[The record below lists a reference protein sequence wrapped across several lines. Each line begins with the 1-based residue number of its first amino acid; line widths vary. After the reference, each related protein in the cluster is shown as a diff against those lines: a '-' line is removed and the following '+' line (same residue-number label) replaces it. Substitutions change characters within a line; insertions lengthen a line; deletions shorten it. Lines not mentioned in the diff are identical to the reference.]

1 LFMIVYIFMIGVVQ
15 MAKQIITPSIL
26 PGFMELLPADQIVFN
41 DMLDTIKE
49 TFEKYGFI
57 PVDTPMIEKSE
68 VLLAKSGGET
78 EKQVYRFNKGD
89 NDLSLR
95 FDLTV
100 PLARYVSQ
108 HFGDLTFP
116 FRRYHIGKVFR
127 GEKPQKGRFREF
139 YQCDIDIIGNERLSV
154 VNDAEILSVIYSTFK
169 SLGFDDFTIRIN
181 NRKILNGFFES
192 VKISD
197 KAEVLRIIDKLE
209 KIGEKAV
216 ISELKAIGLSSVDAD
231 SVLRFINIKGS
242 CSEIVKSLRELGI
255 ENEIFIEGINELEL
269 VVNYID
275 SFKVPSSNYAVDLT
289 IARGLDYYT
298 GTIYETILN
307 QYPSIGSVCSGGR
320 YDNLA
325 QNYTT
330 KKLPGVGISIGL
342 TRLFYQLKEAG
353 ILGETKKATPSKIL
367 VIPMKETMAQALE
380 IATKVRDAGIAAEI
394 YFNEGKM
401 GKKFS
406 YADKLGIPYV
416 VVVGED
422 EINTG
427 KFKLKNMTT
436 GEQNEL
442 DIDQIIES
450 LKVYEA

>member
-1 LFMIVYIFMIGVVQ
+1 
-15 MAKQIITPSIL
+15 MAKQQVITPSIL
-26 PGFMELLPADQIVFN
+26 PGFMELLPADQMVFN
-41 DMLDTIKE
+41 QMLETIKKTYE
-49 TFEKYGFI
+49 TYGFI
-57 PVDTPMIEKSE
+57 PLDTPMIEKSE

-108 HFGDLTFP
+108 HFGELTFP
-116 FRRYHIGKVFR
+116 FKRYHIGKVFR

-139 YQCDIDIIGNERLSV
+139 YQCDIDIIGFESLSV
-154 VNDAEILSVIYSTFK
+154 INDAEILSVIYSTFK
-169 SLGFDDFTIRIN
+169 ALGFNDFTIRLN

-192 VKISD
+192 LKVTD

-209 KIGEKAV
+209 KIGQSAV
-216 ISELKAIGLSSVDAD
+216 LSELKAVGLSDEDAG
-231 SVLRFINIKGS
+231 SVLKFVNIKGS
-242 CSEIVKSLRELGI
+242 CSEIIDSLRKMEI
-255 ENEIFIEGINELEL
+255 QNEMLLEGIDELEL
-269 VVNYID
+269 VINYID
-275 SFKVPSSNYAVDLT
+275 SFKVPSGNYAIDLT

-342 TRLFYQLKEAG
+342 SRLFYQLREAG
-353 ILGETKKATPSKIL
+353 VLGESKKATPSQIL
-367 VIPMKETMAQALE
+367 VIPMKETMSQALE
-380 IATKVRDAGIAAEI
+380 LATRVRDSGIAAEI
-394 YFNEGKM
+394 YFNEGKI
-401 GKKFS
+401 GKKFA
-406 YADKLGIPYV
+406 YADKLGIPFA

-422 EINTG
+422 EVNTG
-427 KFKLKNMTT
+427 KYKVKNMST
-436 GEQNEL
+436 GEQDEL
-442 DIDQIIES
+442 DIDNIILR
-450 LKVYEA
+450 LKQV

>member
-1 LFMIVYIFMIGVVQ
+1 
-15 MAKQIITPSIL
+15 MAKQQVVTPSIL
-26 PGFMELLPADQIVFN
+26 PGFMELLPADQMVFN
-41 DMLDTIKE
+41 QMLETIKRTYE
-49 TFEKYGFI
+49 TYGFI
-57 PVDTPMIEKSE
+57 PLDTPMIEKSE

-78 EKQVYRFNKGD
+78 AKQVYRFNKGD
-89 NDLSLR
+89 NDLALR

-108 HFGDLTFP
+108 HFGELTFP
-116 FRRYHIGKVFR
+116 FKRYHIGKVFR

-139 YQCDIDIIGNERLSV
+139 YQCDIDIIGFESLSV

-169 SLGFDDFTIRIN
+169 ALGFDDFTIRLN

-192 VKISD
+192 LDITD
-197 KAEVLRIIDKLE
+197 KAEVLRIIDKME
-209 KIGEKAV
+209 KIGQAAV
-216 ISELKAIGLSSVDAD
+216 LDELKSIGLSDGDAGSV
-231 SVLRFINIKGS
+231 VKFVGIKGS
-242 CSEIVKSLRELGI
+242 CREII
-255 ENEIFIEGINELEL
+255 ENLRRLEVSNDMFSEGIDELEL
-269 VVNYID
+269 VINYID
-275 SFKVPSSNYAVDLT
+275 AFKVPSGNYAVDLT

-342 TRLFYQLKEAG
+342 SRLYYQLREAG
-353 ILGETKKATPSKIL
+353 VLGESRKATPSQIL
-367 VIPMKETMAQALE
+367 IIPMKETMPQALE
-380 IATKVRDAGIAAEI
+380 FATKVREAGIAAEI
-394 YFNEGKM
+394 YFNEGKI

-406 YADKLGIPYV
+406 YADKLGIPYA

-422 EINTG
+422 EVNTG
-427 KFKLKNMTT
+427 IYKLKNMAT
-436 GEQNEL
+436 GDQAEL
-442 DIDQIIES
+442 DIQRIIEQI
-450 LKVYEA
+450 KA

>member
-1 LFMIVYIFMIGVVQ
+1 
-15 MAKQIITPSIL
+15 MAKQQVVTPSIL
-26 PGFMELLPADQIVFN
+26 PGFMELLPADQMVFN
-41 DMLDTIKE
+41 QMLETIKKTYE
-49 TFEKYGFI
+49 TYGFI
-57 PVDTPMIEKSE
+57 PLDTPMIEKSE

-78 EKQVYRFNKGD
+78 AKQVYRFNKGD
-89 NDLSLR
+89 NDLALR

-108 HFGDLTFP
+108 HFGELTFP
-116 FRRYHIGKVFR
+116 FKRYHIGKVFR

-139 YQCDIDIIGNERLSV
+139 YQCDIDIIGFESLSV

-169 SLGFDDFTIRIN
+169 ALGFDDFTIRLN

-192 VKISD
+192 LDIAD
-197 KAEVLRIIDKLE
+197 KAEVLRIIDKME
-209 KIGEKAV
+209 KIGQAAV
-216 ISELKAIGLSSVDAD
+216 LAELKSIGLSDGDAGSV
-231 SVLRFINIKGS
+231 VKFVGIKGS
-242 CSEIVKSLRELGI
+242 CREII
-255 ENEIFIEGINELEL
+255 ENLRRLEVSNDMFSEGIDELEL
-269 VVNYID
+269 VINYID
-275 SFKVPSSNYAVDLT
+275 AFKVPSGNYAVDLT

-342 TRLFYQLKEAG
+342 SRLYYQLREAG
-353 ILGETKKATPSKIL
+353 VLGESRKATPSQIL
-367 VIPMKETMAQALE
+367 IIPMKETMSQALE
-380 IATKVRDAGIAAEI
+380 LATKVREAGIAAEI
-394 YFNEGKM
+394 YFNEGKI

-406 YADKLGIPYV
+406 YADKLGIPYA

-422 EINTG
+422 EVNTG
-427 KFKLKNMTT
+427 IYKLKNMAT
-436 GEQNEL
+436 GDQAEL
-442 DIDQIIES
+442 DIQRIIEQ
-450 LKVYEA
+450 LKA

>member
-1 LFMIVYIFMIGVVQ
+1 

-353 ILGETKKATPSKIL
+353 ILGDTKKATPSKIL

>member
-1 LFMIVYIFMIGVVQ
+1 
-15 MAKQIITPSIL
+15 MAKQIVTPSIL
-26 PGFMELLPADQIVFN
+26 PGFMELLPGDQIAFN
-41 DMLDTIKE
+41 NMLETIKE
-49 TFEKYGFI
+49 TYEKYGFI

-108 HFGDLTFP
+108 HFNDLTFP
-116 FRRYHIGKVFR
+116 FKRYHIGKVFR

-139 YQCDIDIIGNERLSV
+139 YQCDIDIIGNENLSV
-154 VNDAEILSVIYSTFK
+154 INDAEILSVIYSTFK
-169 SLGFDDFTIRIN
+169 ALGFDDFTIRIN

-192 VKISD
+192 LKISD

-209 KIGEKAV
+209 KVGVNAVLAELESIG
-216 ISELKAIGLSSVDAD
+216 ISNLDAN
-231 SVLRFINIKGS
+231 SIITFVNIKGS
-242 CSEIVKSLRELGI
+242 CCEIIKSLRELGNN
-255 ENEIFIEGINELEL
+255 NEMFIEGINELEQ

-275 SFKVPSSNYAVDLT
+275 SFKVPSTNYTVDLT

-325 QNYTT
+325 QNYTN

-342 TRLFYQLKEAG
+342 TRLFYQLREAG
-353 ILGETKKATPSKIL
+353 ILGDRKKCTPSNIL
-367 VIPMKETMAQALE
+367 VIPMGDSMPQALE
-380 IATKVRDAGIAAEI
+380 IATEIRNAGIATEI
-394 YFNEGKM
+394 YFNEGKI
-401 GKKFS
+401 GKKFA
-406 YADKLGIPYV
+406 YADKLGIPFV
-416 VVVGED
+416 IVVGED
-422 EINTG
+422 ELKSG
-427 KFKLKNMTT
+427 KYKLKNMVT
-436 GEQNEL
+436 GEQEEL
-442 DIDQIIES
+442 ELLQIIGS
-450 LKVYEA
+450 LKESNIEL

>member
-1 LFMIVYIFMIGVVQ
+1 
-15 MAKQIITPSIL
+15 MAKEVITPSIL

-41 DMLDTIKE
+41 NMLEIIKK
-49 TFEKYGFI
+49 TYEKYGFI
-57 PVDTPMIEKSE
+57 PLDTPMIEKSE
-68 VLLAKSGGET
+68 VLLAKSGGQT

-116 FRRYHIGKVFR
+116 FKRYHIGKVFR

-139 YQCDIDIIGNERLSV
+139 YQCDIDIIGNESLSLI
-154 VNDAEILSVIYSTFK
+154 NDAEILSVIYSTFK
-169 SLGFDDFTIRIN
+169 ALGFDDFTIRIN
-181 NRKILNGFFES
+181 NRKILNGFFEALQ
-192 VKISD
+192 VSD
-197 KAEVLRIIDKLE
+197 KTEVLRTIDKLE
-209 KIGEKAV
+209 KIGNEAV
-216 ISELKAIGLSSVDAD
+216 LKELEAIGLSKENSQR
-231 SVLRFINIKGS
+231 VLEFVGTKGS
-242 CSEIVKSLRELGI
+242 CRDIIKYLKEMNIQ
-255 ENEIFIEGINELEL
+255 NDMFNEGIDELEL

-275 SFKVPSSNYAVDLT
+275 SFKVPAENYTIDLT

-298 GTIYETILN
+298 GTIYETVLN

-325 QNYTT
+325 QKYTT

-342 TRLFYQLKEAG
+342 SRLFYQLREAG
-353 ILGETKKATPSKIL
+353 ILGEMKRATPSKIL
-367 VIPMKETMAQALE
+367 VIPMNGTMENALE
-380 IATKVRDAGIAAEI
+380 IATKLRDEGVSAEI
-394 YFNEGKM
+394 YFNEGKI

-416 VVVGED
+416 IVVGED
-422 EINTG
+422 EVKSGIY
-427 KFKLKNMTT
+427 KLKDMAT
-436 GEQNEL
+436 GEQVNMTVE
-442 DIDQIIES
+442 QIIEK
-450 LKVYEA
+450 LKAQYNI

>member
-1 LFMIVYIFMIGVVQ
+1 
-15 MAKQIITPSIL
+15 MAKQDVVTPSIL
-26 PGFMELLPADQIVFN
+26 PGFLELLPPDQMVFN
-41 DMLDTIKE
+41 QMMDTIKKTYE
-49 TFEKYGFI
+49 TYGFI
-57 PVDTPMIEKSE
+57 PLDTPMIEKSE

-78 EKQVYRFNKGD
+78 AKQVYRFNKGD
-89 NDLSLR
+89 NDLALR

-108 HFGDLTFP
+108 HFGELTFP
-116 FRRYHIGKVFR
+116 FKRYHIGKVFR

-139 YQCDIDIIGNERLSV
+139 YQCDIDIIGFETLSV
-154 VNDAEILSVIYSTFK
+154 INDAEILSVIYSTFK
-169 SLGFDDFTIRIN
+169 ALGFSDFTIRLN

-192 VKISD
+192 LHVSD
-197 KAEVLRIIDKLE
+197 KAEVLRTIDKLE
-209 KIGEKAV
+209 KIGETAV
-216 ISELKAIGLSSVDAD
+216 LSELKAVGLSDEAAS
-231 SVLRFINIKGS
+231 SVLRFVGIKGS
-242 CSEIVKSLRELGI
+242 CSEIIESLRQMGI
-255 ENEIFIEGINELEL
+255 QNEMFTEGIDELEL
-269 VVNYID
+269 VINYID
-275 SFKVPSSNYAVDLT
+275 AFKVPSQNYTIDLT

-342 TRLFYQLKEAG
+342 SRLFYQLREAG
-353 ILGETKKATPSKIL
+353 VLGEGKKATPSRIL

-380 IATKVRDAGIAAEI
+380 LATKVREAGIAAEI
-394 YFNEGKM
+394 YFNEGKI

-406 YADKLGIPYV
+406 YADKLGIPYA

-422 EINTG
+422 EVNAG

-436 GEQNEL
+436 GDQTEM
-442 DIDQIIES
+442 DIEQIIQQ
-450 LKVYEA
+450 LKML

>member
-1 LFMIVYIFMIGVVQ
+1 MS
-15 MAKQIITPSIL
+15 KQVITPSIL
-26 PGFMELLPADQIVFN
+26 PGFMELLPKDQIIFN
-41 DMLDTIKE
+41 RMLETIKN
-49 TFEKYGFI
+49 TYEKYGFI
-57 PVDTPMIEKSE
+57 PLDTPLIEKSE

-78 EKQVYRFNKGD
+78 EKQVYRFSKGD
-89 NDLSLR
+89 SDLSLR

-116 FRRYHIGKVFR
+116 FRRYHIGRVYR

-139 YQCDIDIIGNERLSV
+139 YQCDIDIIGSESLSV
-154 VNDAEILSVIYSTFK
+154 INDAEILSVIYSTFK
-169 SLGFDDFTIRIN
+169 ALGFDDFTIRIN

-192 VKISD
+192 MQVAD
-197 KAEVLRIIDKLE
+197 KAEILRIIDKLE
-209 KIGEKAV
+209 KIGVKAV
-216 ISELKAIGLSSVDAD
+216 VEELKTTGLTEENAN
-231 SVLRFINIKGS
+231 RIINFVSIKGS
-242 CSEIVKSLRELGI
+242 CSEIIKSLRELGNV
-255 ENEIFIEGINELEL
+255 NEIFAEGIDELEA

-275 SFKVPSSNYAVDLT
+275 AFKVPTANYMVDLT

-307 QYPSIGSVCSGGR
+307 SYPSIGSVCSGGR

-342 TRLFYQLKEAG
+342 TRLFYQLREAG
-353 ILGETKKATPSKIL
+353 ILGESKQATPSKIL

-380 IATKVRDAGIAAEI
+380 LSTKIRNAGIAAEI
-394 YFNEGKM
+394 YFNEGKI

-422 EINTG
+422 EVASGI
-427 KFKLKNMTT
+427 FKLKNMAT
-436 GEQNEL
+436 GEQIEL
-442 DIDQIIES
+442 DINQIIEN
-450 LKVYEA
+450 LKA

>member
-1 LFMIVYIFMIGVVQ
+1 
-15 MAKQIITPSIL
+15 MAKQDVVTPSIL
-26 PGFMELLPADQIVFN
+26 PGFLELLPPDQMVFN
-41 DMLDTIKE
+41 QMMDTIKKTYE
-49 TFEKYGFI
+49 TYGFI
-57 PVDTPMIEKSE
+57 PLDTPMIEKSE

-78 EKQVYRFNKGD
+78 AKQVYRFNKGD
-89 NDLSLR
+89 NDLALR

-108 HFGDLTFP
+108 HFGELTFP
-116 FRRYHIGKVFR
+116 FKRYHIGKVFR

-139 YQCDIDIIGNERLSV
+139 YQCDIDIIGFETLSV
-154 VNDAEILSVIYSTFK
+154 INDAEILSVIYSTFK
-169 SLGFDDFTIRIN
+169 ALGFSDFTIRLN

-192 VKISD
+192 LHVSD

-209 KIGEKAV
+209 KIGETAV
-216 ISELKAIGLSSVDAD
+216 LSELKSVGLSEEDAL
-231 SVLRFINIKGS
+231 SVLRFVGIKGNS
-242 CSEIVKSLRELGI
+242 SEIIESLRQLGI
-255 ENEIFIEGINELEL
+255 PNEMFTEGIDELEL
-269 VVNYID
+269 VINYID
-275 SFKVPSSNYAVDLT
+275 AFKVPSQNYTIDLT

-342 TRLFYQLKEAG
+342 SRLFYQLREAG
-353 ILGETKKATPSKIL
+353 VLGEGRKATPSRIL

-380 IATKVRDAGIAAEI
+380 LATKVRVAGIAAEI
-394 YFNEGKM
+394 YFNEGKI

-406 YADKLGIPYV
+406 YADKLGIPYA

-422 EINTG
+422 EVNAG

-436 GEQNEL
+436 GEQTEM
-442 DIDQIIES
+442 DIDQIIQQ
-450 LKVYEA
+450 LKLL

>member
-1 LFMIVYIFMIGVVQ
+1 MT
-15 MAKQIITPSIL
+15 KQIVTPSIL

-41 DMLDTIKE
+41 NMLDTIKKNY
-49 TFEKYGFI
+49 EKYGFI

-68 VLLAKSGGET
+68 VLLAKGGGET
-78 EKQVYRFNKGD
+78 EKQIYRFNKGD

-100 PLARYVSQ
+100 PLARFVAQ
-108 HFGDLTFP
+108 HFGELTFP
-116 FRRYHIGKVFR
+116 FKRYHIGKVFR

-139 YQCDIDIIGNERLSV
+139 YQCDIDIIGNESLSV
-154 VNDAEILSVIYSTFK
+154 INDAEILSVIYSTFK
-169 SLGFDDFTIRIN
+169 ALGFDDFTIRIN

-192 VKISD
+192 IKVSD
-197 KAEVLRIIDKLE
+197 KTEVLRTIDKLE
-209 KIGEKAV
+209 KIGNEAV
-216 ISELKAIGLSSVDAD
+216 AAELKTIGLSDKDAN
-231 SVLRFINIKGS
+231 SVLRFVGIKGS
-242 CSEIVKSLRELGI
+242 CNEILKSLKELGI
-255 ENEIFIEGINELEL
+255 ENDTFAEGVKELEEVL
-269 VVNYID
+269 NYIAA
-275 SFKVPSSNYAVDLT
+275 FKVPVANYTVDLT

-325 QNYTT
+325 QNYTN

-342 TRLFYQLKEAG
+342 TRLFYQLRAAG
-353 ILGETKKATPSKIL
+353 VVGGTKKATTSKIL
-367 VIPMKETMAQALE
+367 VIPMQETMAQSLE
-380 IATKVRDAGIAAEI
+380 LSTKLREADIPTEI

-416 VVVGED
+416 IVVGED
-422 EINTG
+422 EVKAG
-427 KFKLKNMTT
+427 KFKLKNMET
-436 GEQNEL
+436 GEQIEL
-442 DIDQIIES
+442 ELEQIIEK
-450 LKVYEA
+450 LKS